1 MLFYPPNKRFYGYSK
16 GIAKPIIFCTTYQEA
31 LKLVDEKYLTYSSS
45 MEIDLEYENADEK
58 VTINRIHRRQYNKKE
73 NQKRRIIMEAMFKD
87 MYNEIVIAGKLIV
100 KLNQFFGRSY
110 RNANRIKK

>member
-1 MLFYPPNKRFYGYSK
+1 
-16 GIAKPIIFCTTYQEA
+16 
-31 LKLVDEKYLTYSSS
+31 
-45 MEIDLEYENADEK
+45 
-58 VTINRIHRRQYNKKE
+58 
-73 NQKRRIIMEAMFKD
+73 MEAMFKD